1 MANTV
6 KLGSINFPKLMRQVG
21 YRTNQVRDLVFAR
34 DAIFQKTVGN
44 KKDAD
49 GSSGDGTGRS
59 DAMAGPD
66 VSFGYEDRLSTALAG
81 TAANTAYHVSS
92 PELILPGLKAL
103 QTPIVSR
110 SGNLERTGHRISGAC
125 TFYMPS
131 MGYIKAL
138 DNFSETTQFSEIE
151 TYDKL
156 IDIERVIE
164 HPSDISASAQNHP
177 ITFDDKTPAYEIDRL
192 QFKIKSSQTLDFVM
206 ITGNDGGT
214 TTTLKWD
221 GGMLLSS
228 ASFTDATCDT
238 VNTDT
243 TVQHNANVLFVAGLN
258 VFGTGIPAGATIA
271 SITDST
277 HFELSAPATVS
288 THGDTHTLTFTTT
301 EWITVDLP
309 LRDIADTDTTL
320 VYKDGVAYTYTAAV
334 TNSFN
339 LDKLHGADST
349 HDLVKIEFDGDG
361 TSLVEIKDIYLYKEG
376 EWRVESIKDYRD
388 EYMEVAAVRVR
399 GDRTSR
405 RRAYG

>member
-1 MANTV
+1 
-6 KLGSINFPKLMRQVG
+6 MRQVG

-66 VSFGYEDRLSTALAG
+66 VSFGYEGRLSTALPG
-81 TAANTAYHVSS
+81 TVANTAYHISS

-110 SGNLERTGHRISGAC
+110 SGNLERTGHRITGAC

-221 GGMLLSS
+221 GGMALSS
-228 ASFTDATCDT
+228 S
-238 VNTDT
+238 V
-243 TVQHNANVLFVAGLN
+243 
-258 VFGTGIPAGATIA
+258 
-271 SITDST
+271 
-277 HFELSAPATVS
+277 
-288 THGDTHTLTFTTT
+288 
-301 EWITVDLP
+301 WITVDLP

-349 HDLVKIEFDGDG
+349 HDLVKLEFDGDD

>member
-1 MANTV
+1 
-6 KLGSINFPKLMRQVG
+6 MRQVG

-34 DAIFQKTVGN
+34 DAIFQKVVGN
-44 KKDAD
+44 KKDLD
-49 GSSGDGTGRS
+49 GSPGDGTGRS
-59 DAMAGPD
+59 TAMEGPD
-66 VSFGYEDRLSTALAG
+66 VSFGYEDRLSTALPG
-81 TAANTAYHVSS
+81 TAANTAYHISS

-103 QTPIVSR
+103 QTPIASR
-110 SGNLERTGHRISGAC
+110 SGNLERTGHRITGAC

-221 GGMLLSS
+221 GGMALSS
-228 ASFTDATCDT
+228 S
-238 VNTDT
+238 V
-243 TVQHNANVLFVAGLN
+243 
-258 VFGTGIPAGATIA
+258 
-271 SITDST
+271 
-277 HFELSAPATVS
+277 
-288 THGDTHTLTFTTT
+288 
-301 EWITVDLP
+301 WITVDLP

-349 HDLVKIEFDGDG
+349 HDLVKLEFDGDG

-405 RRAYG
+405 RRTYG

>member
-34 DAIFQKTVGN
+34 DAVHNKSTKTTKTG
-44 KKDAD
+44 
-49 GSSGDGTGRS
+49 GTLS
-59 DAMAGPD
+59 PP
-66 VSFGYEDRLSTALAG
+66 VNFGYESSL
-81 TAANTAYHVSS
+81 NTAVTADTTDSLYHVIT

-110 SGNLERTGHRISGAC
+110 SGNLEQTGHRITGAC

-131 MGYIKAL
+131 MGYIRAL

-243 TVQHNANVLFVAGLN
+243 TVLHNGNVLFVAGLN

>member
-1 MANTV
+1 MVNTV

-66 VSFGYEDRLSTALAG
+66 VSFGYEGRLSTALAG

-103 QTPIVSR
+103 QTPIMSR
-110 SGNLERTGHRISGAC
+110 SGNLERTGHRITGAC

-151 TYDKL
+151 TFDKL
-156 IDIERVIE
+156 IDIERIIE
-164 HPSDISASAQNHP
+164 NPNSATYSGSASNWSQGLFTATQP
-177 ITFDDKTPAYEIDRL
+177 ATTFSFPDTTPAYELDRI
-192 QFKIKSSQTLDFVM
+192 QFKIKISSGSANLSS
-206 ITGNDGGT
+206 IELTGDEDASRS
-214 TTTLKWD
+214 LKWS
-221 GGMLLSS
+221 GTAALSTS
-228 ASFTDATCDT
+228 AW
-238 VNTDT
+238 
-243 TVQHNANVLFVAGLN
+243 L
-258 VFGTGIPAGATIA
+258 
-271 SITDST
+271 
-277 HFELSAPATVS
+277 
-288 THGDTHTLTFTTT
+288 
-301 EWITVDLP
+301 TVDLP
-309 LRDIADTDTTL
+309 VRDIAVGDTTL
-320 VYKDGVAYTYTAAV
+320 VYKDGEKITFTAST
-334 TNSFN
+334 TNTILN
-339 LDKLHGADST
+339 LDKLYGASSY
-349 HDLVKIEFDGDG
+349 DL
-361 TSLVEIKDIYLYKEG
+361 TSLIITISSGIVPVEIKDIYLYKEA

>member
-1 MANTV
+1 
-6 KLGSINFPKLMRQVG
+6 MRQVG

-66 VSFGYEDRLSTALAG
+66 VSFGYEGRLSTALAG

-110 SGNLERTGHRISGAC
+110 SGNLERTGHRITGAC

-151 TYDKL
+151 TFDKL

-228 ASFTDATCDT
+228 
-238 VNTDT
+238 
-243 TVQHNANVLFVAGLN
+243 
-258 VFGTGIPAGATIA
+258 
-271 SITDST
+271 
-277 HFELSAPATVS
+277 SA
-288 THGDTHTLTFTTT
+288 
-301 EWITVDLP
+301 WITVDLP

-349 HDLVKIEFDGDG
+349 HDLVKLEFDGDG